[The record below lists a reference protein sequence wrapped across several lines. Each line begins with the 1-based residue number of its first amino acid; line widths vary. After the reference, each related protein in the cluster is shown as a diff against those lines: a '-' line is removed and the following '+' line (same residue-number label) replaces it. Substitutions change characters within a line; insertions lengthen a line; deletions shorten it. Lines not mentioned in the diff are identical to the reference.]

1 MMILAHNHCRPSSR
15 SVFACRSLGRGCIGR
30 TTRCIGLRY
39 NNVVTIIVMAIV
51 ILISFFLNH
60 LLARQRWRCFDYNS
74 LSGTFPAPSAR
85 LGVFES
91 PDSSDRFAM
100 DEEDEEDFEDDV
112 EEEEEDLE
120 DDGEEARS

>member
-1 MMILAHNHCRPSSR
+1 MHWI
-15 SVFACRSLGRGCIGR
+15 
-30 TTRCIGLRY
+30 
-39 NNVVTIIVMAIV
+39 
-51 ILISFFLNH
+51 
-60 LLARQRWRCFDYNS
+60 
-74 LSGTFPAPSAR
+74 SGTFPAPSAR

-100 DEEDEEDFEDDV
+100 DEEDEEDLEDDV